1 MATFGPARL
10 DDTGA
15 AQVAPPAFTAARLLI
30 LQRVLATLTHE
41 LGNLTSP
48 VSLIADAIAASPSPK
63 QQTNA
68 VGTLRVVAD
77 SLRHTTAICRLLRGK
92 EAASSLAPPMFTDT
106 AHCWR
111 LLQPYVAD
119 MLHHTTRLH
128 GRVAAVPIAAG
139 QYEPFVWAT
148 MAAAL
153 FASTTRPSSTDLTV
167 TGTADG
173 PDGSTLIVQFA
184 TDAPRSTPVAR
195 LARELK
201 RLTEWEAARA
211 GGGVQITSSSSRLVT
226 RITIPPSPD

>member
-10 DDTGA
+10 DETGA
-15 AQVAPPAFTAARLLI
+15 AQVAPPAFAAARLLI

-41 LGNLTSP
+41 LGNMTSP
-48 VSLIADAIAASPSPK
+48 VSLIADAISANPSQK
-63 QQTNA
+63 QQTSA
-68 VGTLRVVAD
+68 AGTLRVVAD

-92 EAASSLAPPMFTDT
+92 EAASSFAPTTFTDT

-111 LLQPYVAD
+111 LLQPYIAD

-128 GRVAAVPIAAG
+128 GEMAVVPIAAG
-139 QYEPFVWAT
+139 QYEPVVWAT

-153 FASTTRPSSTDLTV
+153 FANATRPTSTDLTV
-167 TGTADG
+167 TGTANG
-173 PDGSTLIVQFA
+173 PDGSTLIVQLE
-184 TDAPRSTPVAR
+184 THAPRSTPVPR

-201 RLTEWEAARA
+201 RLAGWEAARA
-211 GGGVQITSSSSRLVT
+211 GGGVQMASFASRLVT